1 MEGGDRRGDI
11 AVGLQQDKF
20 GEPFLGGFDMELI
33 RPLSR
38 SVRLNGFATCMRLEQ
53 VYWNILGRMAEDNC
67 CSVGT
72 LLSRVDREVHLR
84 HGGVKNF
91 SGLVRVVCVVH
102 GLRDSPG
109 MHDAGCH

>member
-1 MEGGDRRGDI
+1 MECADRRGGI
-11 AVGLQQDKF
+11 AVGSQQDRF
-20 GEPFLGGFDMELI
+20 VEPFLGGFDMALI

-72 LLSRVDREVHLR
+72 LLSRLDR
-84 HGGVKNF
+84 
-91 SGLVRVVCVVH
+91 
-102 GLRDSPG
+102 
-109 MHDAGCH
+109 